1 MAGARQKKIK
11 PRRITN
17 NNNDC
22 NRVGGDNEEG
32 SPGARMHQ
40 ADWQYQCAHRP
51 IQALSHCPPSLSHC
65 PPPIPRAIRVRAC
78 YRDAITRRQY
88 AQAHHLMTRLLRGGR
103 PPYWLL
109 EMFRFGGF
117 QAPTDA
123 LESPPRVLPY
133 ILKVSKDILIIR
145 ISGNQFVSQTRH
157 HMATQISRPIFGAGP
172 HKIIRQVSILG
183 HAHVR
188 GT

>member
-1 MAGARQKKIK
+1 M
-11 PRRITN
+11 
-17 NNNDC
+17 C
-22 NRVGGDNEEG
+22 
-32 SPGARMHQ
+32 ARMHR
-40 ADWQYQCAHRP
+40 ADWQYQCAHLPSP
-51 IQALSHCPPSLSHC
+51 IALPPHC
-65 PPPIPRAIRVRAC
+65 PPPIPRAIRVGC

-88 AQAHHLMTRLLRGGR
+88 AQAQPSDDPPFTWLAGSGDRR
-103 PPYWLL
+103 PYWLL

-123 LESPPRVLPY
+123 LESPRVLPY

-157 HMATQISRPIFGAGP
+157 RRTQKISRPIFGPGP
-172 HKIIRQVSILG
+172 HKIIRRAVSILG

-188 GT
+188 GTRIRVWVRFWFLYWRPAQLQACY

>member
-1 MAGARQKKIK
+1 MRKG
-11 PRRITN
+11 RRVPECI
-17 NNNDC
+17 
-22 NRVGGDNEEG
+22 R
-32 SPGARMHQ
+32 

-51 IQALSHCPPSLSHC
+51 IQALSHCPPPYHIGPRQSPGQSGSL
-65 PPPIPRAIRVRAC
+65 AT
-78 YRDAITRRQY
+78 DAITRRQY
-88 AQAHHLMTRLLRGGR
+88 AQAQPSDDPPFTWLAGSGDRR
-103 PPYWLL
+103 PYWLL

-172 HKIIRQVSILG
+172 HKIIRQVNILG